1 MITGLVGY
9 GYWGKIIDSK
19 LSQNLLEGSFDS
31 AEWIFIA
38 TPPPT
43 HYELAKKYL
52 TQSKNVFCE
61 KPLTLDFT
69 QAEELIGIA
78 KENNVNL
85 YTDNIFLY
93 RDEIKNAK
101 FILCKNIT
109 FNWLKKGPFKDTL
122 VNDLLYHD
130 LYLLIYFVGVKKIS
144 NINYI
149 KNTKNLLQVTFKYG
163 NIQVNINYNR
173 NWEGKK
179 IKNITT
185 EHQVI
190 DLSTPYNDPLQESID
205 LCLTDKMDFKLNQ
218 KITLETTKLLTHFL

>member
-9 GYWGKIIDSK
+9 GYWGKIVDSK
-19 LSQNLLEGSFDS
+19 LSQNLLTGSFDS
-31 AEWIFIA
+31 AEWIFVT
-38 TPPPT
+38 TPPST

-52 TQSKNVFCE
+52 MQSKNVFCE
-61 KPLTLDFT
+61 KPLTLNFS
-69 QAEELIGIA
+69 QAEELVRIA
-78 KENNVNL
+78 QEKGVNL

-93 RDEIKNAK
+93 RDEIKTTQ
-101 FILCKNIT
+101 FFPCKNIT

-130 LYLLIYFVGVKKIS
+130 LYLLIHFIGLKEIN

-149 KNTKNLLQVTFKYG
+149 KNTKNLLKITFKYG
-163 NIQVNINYNR
+163 EVEVNINYNR

-179 IKNITT
+179 TKNIVT

-190 DLSTPYNDPLQESID
+190 DLSNPYNDPLQESID
-205 LCLTDKMDFKLNQ
+205 LCLTNKMDFILNQ